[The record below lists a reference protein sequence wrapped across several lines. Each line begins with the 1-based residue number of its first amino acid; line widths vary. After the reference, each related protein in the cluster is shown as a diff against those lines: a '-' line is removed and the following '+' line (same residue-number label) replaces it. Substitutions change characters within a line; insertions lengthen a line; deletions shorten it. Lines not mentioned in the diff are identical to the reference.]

1 MALLANETEFN
12 NYLSAVRLKTTVH
25 ECPSIHRQERDIAY
39 QIKHNG
45 EFVTIGRYT
54 PPTEYLV
61 FDYLGIYK
69 QNYKINT
76 TKRQNVNVS

>member
-1 MALLANETEFN
+1 MALLVNELQFN
-12 NYLSAVRLKTTVH
+12 AYLSAVRLKTPVQDY
-25 ECPSIHRQERDIAY
+25 PSIHRQEHDIAY

-54 PPTEYLV
+54 PPAEYLV

-69 QNYKINT
+69 QNDKINT

>member
-12 NYLSAVRLKTTVH
+12 NYLSAVRLKTPVH
-25 ECPSIHRQERDIAY
+25 ERPSIHSQERDIAY

-54 PPTEYLV
+54 PPNEYLI
-61 FDYLGIYK
+61 FDVLGVNK
-69 QNYKINT
+69 TPKHTLQNGNM
-76 TKRQNVNVS
+76 

>member
-1 MALLANETEFN
+1 MALLVNEMQFN
-12 NYLSAVRLKTTVH
+12 DYLNAARLKTPVH
-25 ECPSIHRQERDIAY
+25 ECPSIHRQEHDIAY
-39 QIKHNG
+39 QIKRNG